1 MFTIFVGFYTT
12 ARKTAVKIPSSSY
25 AFRALLQQS
34 RSVLS
39 FHFNLRTNQTCFT
52 QHDLLKVLKNVK
64 VSKMEDQLENNL
76 VLSEPPELTD
86 EMKEILTKQNSRIVT
101 EFNANKL
108 EAHAARNW
116 DLFYKRN
123 ETKFFKD
130 R

>member
-1 MFTIFVGFYTT
+1 ME
-12 ARKTAVKIPSSSY
+12 
-25 AFRALLQQS
+25 
-34 RSVLS
+34 
-39 FHFNLRTNQTCFT
+39 NQF
-52 QHDLLKVLKNVK
+52 
-64 VSKMEDQLENNL
+64 ENNL

-86 EMKEILTKQNSRIVT
+86 EMKQTLDKQNSRIVSD
-101 EFNANKL
+101 FNANKL